1 MPQPHTGDRP
11 ARWPDDG
18 PPHQV
23 ILTSCKVNLTS
34 ALSSL
39 ILASMVEHV
48 LSDVRKLRFLN
59 GEMTQEE
66 LARRVG
72 VSRQTIVA
80 IEGGMYDPSVGLAM
94 RIARV
99 FAVPVEQVFTLMETE
114 DKRGSGGRGKG
125 KGAQ

>member
-1 MPQPHTGDRP
+1 
-11 ARWPDDG
+11 
-18 PPHQV
+18 
-23 ILTSCKVNLTS
+23 
-34 ALSSL
+34 
-39 ILASMVEHV
+39 MVEHV
-48 LSDVRKLRFLN
+48 HSEVRKLRFLN

-80 IEGGMYDPSVGLAM
+80 IEGGMYDPSVSLAM

-99 FAVPVEQVFTLMETE
+99 FAVPVEQVFTLKKAE

-125 KGAQ
+125 RGAQ

>member
-1 MPQPHTGDRP
+1 
-11 ARWPDDG
+11 
-18 PPHQV
+18 
-23 ILTSCKVNLTS
+23 
-34 ALSSL
+34 
-39 ILASMVEHV
+39 MVEHV
-48 LSDVRKLRFLN
+48 HSEVRKLRFQN

-99 FAVPVEQVFTLMETE
+99 FAVPVEQVFNLTETE
-114 DKRGSGGRGKG
+114 DKRGSDGRGKG
-125 KGAQ
+125 KGAR